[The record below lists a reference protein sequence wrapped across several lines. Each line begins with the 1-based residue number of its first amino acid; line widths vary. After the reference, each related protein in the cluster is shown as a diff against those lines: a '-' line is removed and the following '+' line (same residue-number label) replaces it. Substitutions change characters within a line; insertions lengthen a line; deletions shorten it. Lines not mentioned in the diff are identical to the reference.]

1 LSNLSESNCLNL
13 DKQNNKKQNN
23 ETMEDVMTAA
33 LKTADGKFEVKQV
46 SRVTIPAEDWVL
58 ARVKVSGICG
68 TDLRHWNKHEP
79 ELECKIMGHEL
90 AGEVV
95 EVGRAV
101 TNVKPGDR
109 VVIETLL
116 GDGTCDWCRVQQYN
130 LCPNLYKVRME
141 TVSRAFAEFV
151 TGPSTK
157 FHLLP
162 DNVSFEEATVLDTFA
177 VCLHAQKKS
186 GLKLN
191 DQVVV
196 IGAGPI
202 GIGQLQLAKLSGAD
216 VIVADVVDSSL
227 AIARALGAAATI
239 NCEKEDVQAKVME
252 LTAGMGA
259 DITFECVG
267 GEHMPKTLNLA
278 TSVTRI
284 GGKVVIVGGFENG
297 QTSIELDWQRLQMS
311 ETQLVFSASY
321 AFWDIY
327 PEMKICLDL
336 LAKGKLNA
344 RKMITHQF
352 PLQQINEAFETA
364 QAKAETGALFVA
376 LKH

>member
-1 LSNLSESNCLNL
+1 
-13 DKQNNKKQNN
+13 
-23 ETMEDVMTAA
+23 MEQLMTAA

-46 SRVTIPAEDWVL
+46 ERVTIPADDWVL

-68 TDLRHWNKHEP
+68 TDLRHWKKHEP
-79 ELECKIMGHEL
+79 ELQCKIMGHEL

-95 EVGRAV
+95 EVGSAV

-116 GDGTCDWCRVQQYN
+116 GDGSCEWCRVQQYN

-141 TVSRAFAEFV
+141 TVSRAFAEYV
-151 TGPSTK
+151 TGPATK

-162 DNVSFEEATVLDTFA
+162 DEVSFEEATVLDTFA
-177 VCLHAQKKS
+177 VCLHAQHQS
-186 GLKLN
+186 GIQVN

-196 IGAGPI
+196 VGAGPI
-202 GIGQLQLAKLSGAD
+202 GIGQLQLARTAGAD
-216 VIVADVVDSSL
+216 VFVIDVVNSSL
-227 AIARALGAAATI
+227 EIAKALGATAVI
-239 NCEKEDVQAKVME
+239 NSKNEDVNARILE
-252 LTAGMGA
+252 LTNGRGA

-267 GEHMPKTLNLA
+267 GEHMAETLELA
-278 TSVTRI
+278 TTLTRI
-284 GGKVVIVGGFENG
+284 GGKVIVVGGFEAG
-297 QTSIELDWQRLQMS
+297 KTPITLDWERLQKGQI
-311 ETQLVFSASY
+311 QLVLSASY
-321 AFWDIY
+321 AFRDIY

-336 LAKGKLNA
+336 LAKGKINA

-352 PLQQINEAFETA
+352 PLEQINEAFETA
-364 QAKAETGALFVA
+364 QEKEKTGALFVA

>member
-1 LSNLSESNCLNL
+1 
-13 DKQNNKKQNN
+13 
-23 ETMEDVMTAA
+23 MTAA
-33 LKTADGKFEVKQV
+33 LKTADGKFEVKEV
-46 SRVTIPAEDWVL
+46 ERVKIPADDWVL

-79 ELECKIMGHEL
+79 DLECKIMGHEM

-95 EVGRAV
+95 EIGKAV

-141 TVSRAFAEFV
+141 TVSRAFAEYV
-151 TGPSTK
+151 VGPATK
-157 FHLLP
+157 FHVLP
-162 DNVSFEEATVLDTFA
+162 DHVSFEEATVLDTFA
-177 VCLHAQKKS
+177 VCMHAQQQS
-186 GLKLN
+186 GLKIN

-196 IGAGPI
+196 VGAGPI

-216 VIVADVVDSSL
+216 VIVMDVVDSSL
-227 AIARALGAAATI
+227 EIARQLGADAVI
-239 NCEKEDVQAKVME
+239 NCEKEDSYARVME
-252 LTAGMGA
+252 LTKGRGA

-267 GEHMPKTLNLA
+267 GEHMAQTLDLA
-278 TSVTRI
+278 TMVTRI
-284 GGKVVIVGGFENG
+284 GGKVIIVGGFEKG
-297 QTSIELDWQRLQMS
+297 KLPMELDWQRLQMG
-311 ETQLVFSASY
+311 QIHLIFSASY
-321 AFWDIY
+321 AFWDIH

-336 LAKGKLNA
+336 LAKGKLDA
-344 RKMITHQF
+344 KRMITHSF
-352 PLQQINEAFETA
+352 PLDQINEAFETA